1 MSFMR
6 SLKPS
11 AVLFLFF
18 FFWGAASCLAAEKA
32 QQEKPAVPDKEE
44 FIKTAKQKRTLTL
57 SIYDCIVL
65 ALKNNSEIKI
75 AGVNPKIRADD
86 VRIAWAEFEPTLNL
100 DYMLT
105 DTTEQA
111 ASTLLGAG
119 VSSSRELNA
128 DLNIS
133 GKLITGTEY
142 SLDFLNSRDSSN
154 SSFQTMNPS
163 YTAEP
168 KVTITQPLL
177 RGFGIA
183 VNKADISIASNN
195 EQVSEQNLKNTAM
208 DIIAKTKTAY
218 YNYFYYREAY
228 NIADNFVQMALDL
241 LKINKL
247 RYEKGLVSSVDL
259 LETETAVLTRRRS
272 LILAETELRRA
283 EDELKFITN
292 IVDDPRMWNAAIALT
307 DEPLFDNQ
315 EADLVDSLVAAF
327 KNRPDYDAK
336 KIELKNKDIRIKVT
350 KNALYPTVDLIG
362 SFGLNGLGTDYSDS
376 LSNISSD
383 YKDWSVG
390 VSLSLPW
397 GGGERADYNK
407 SILEKA
413 QGLMELKRLEQSIIL
428 DVRDKVRGVDL
439 AIQQVEAS
447 QLAKESQWKNYE
459 AQRERYAAGQ
469 ISTHDMLDYQDKYAR
484 ADLDYIKSLIDYN
497 IALIDLDRS
506 EGLTLTN
513 NNVKLEGAQGA

>member
-1 MSFMR
+1 MLFMKNH
-6 SLKPS
+6 KPA

-18 FFWGAASCLAAEKA
+18 FFWGAAYCLAAETA
-32 QQEKPAVPDKEE
+32 QQEKPVVPDKEE

-86 VRIAWAEFEPTLNL
+86 VRIAWAEFEPTLNF

-111 ASTLLGAG
+111 ASALLGAG
-119 VSSSRELNA
+119 VSTSREMDA
-128 DLNIS
+128 DVNIS
-133 GKLITGTEY
+133 GKLVTGTEY
-142 SLDFLNSRDSSN
+142 SFDFLNSRDSSN
-154 SSFQTMNPS
+154 SSFQTINPS

-168 KVTITQPLL
+168 QVTLTQPLL

-183 VNKADISIASNN
+183 VNKADISIAANN
-195 EQVSEQNLKNTAM
+195 EQVSKQNLQSTAM
-208 DIIAKTKTAY
+208 DIITKTKTAY

-228 NIADNFVQMALDL
+228 RIADHFVRMALDL
-241 LKINKL
+241 LKINRL

-272 LILAETELRRA
+272 LILAETELKRA

-307 DEPLFDNQ
+307 DEPPFNDQ
-315 EADLVDSLVAAF
+315 EVDLVDSLVAAF

-362 SFGLNGLGTDYSDS
+362 SFGLNGLGTDYPDS
-376 LSNISSD
+376 LSNISTD

-428 DVRDKVRGVDL
+428 EVRDKVRGVDL

-484 ADLDYIKSLIDYN
+484 ADLDYIKSIIDYN

-506 EGLTLTN
+506 EGLTLMN
-513 NNVKLEGAQGA
+513 NNVTLEGAK

>member
-6 SLKPS
+6 NHKS
-11 AVLFLFF
+11 AALFLLF
-18 FFWGAASCLAAEKA
+18 FFWGVLSCLAAEKQE
-32 QQEKPAVPDKEE
+32 QQKPAVPDKEE
-44 FIKTAKQKRTLTL
+44 FIKTAKQKKALTL
-57 SIYDCIVL
+57 SVYDCILL

-75 AGVNPKIRADD
+75 ASVNPKIKADD

-119 VSSSRELNA
+119 VSVSRELNL
-128 DLNIS
+128 DLNVS

-154 SSFQTMNPS
+154 SSFQTINPS
-163 YTAEP
+163 YTTEP

-183 VNKADISIASNN
+183 VNKADISIAAND
-195 EQVSEQNLKNTAM
+195 EKVSEQNLKSIAM
-208 DIIAKTKTAY
+208 DIITKTKTAY

-228 NIADNFVQMALDL
+228 KIADNFVQMALDL
-241 LKINKL
+241 LRINKL

-272 LILAETELRRA
+272 LILAETELKKA
-283 EDELKFITN
+283 EDELKYVTN
-292 IVDDPRMWNAAIALT
+292 IVDDSRMWNAAVALT
-307 DEPLFDNQ
+307 DEPLFDDQ
-315 EADLVDSLVAAF
+315 EVDLVDSLVAAF
-327 KNRPDYDAK
+327 KNRPDYEAK
-336 KIELKNKDIRIKVT
+336 QIELKNKDIRIKVT
-350 KNALYPTVDLIG
+350 KNALFPTVDLIG
-362 SFGLNGLGTDYSDS
+362 SFGLNGLGTDYPDS

-413 QGLMELKRLEQSIIL
+413 QGLMELKRLEQGIIL

-484 ADLDYIKSLIDYN
+484 ADLDYLKSLIDYN

-506 EGLTLTN
+506 EGLTLMN
-513 NNVKLEGAQGA
+513 NNVKLEGAK

>member
-1 MSFMR
+1 
-6 SLKPS
+6 
-11 AVLFLFF
+11 
-18 FFWGAASCLAAEKA
+18 
-32 QQEKPAVPDKEE
+32 
-44 FIKTAKQKRTLTL
+44 
-57 SIYDCIVL
+57 
-65 ALKNNSEIKI
+65 
-75 AGVNPKIRADD
+75 
-86 VRIAWAEFEPTLNL
+86 
-100 DYMLT
+100 
-105 DTTEQA
+105 
-111 ASTLLGAG
+111 
-119 VSSSRELNA
+119 
-128 DLNIS
+128 
-133 GKLITGTEY
+133 
-142 SLDFLNSRDSSN
+142 
-154 SSFQTMNPS
+154 
-163 YTAEP
+163 
-168 KVTITQPLL
+168 
-177 RGFGIA
+177 
-183 VNKADISIASNN
+183 
-195 EQVSEQNLKNTAM
+195 M

>member
-6 SLKPS
+6 NHKP
-11 AVLFLFF
+11 ATALFLLLFF
-18 FFWGAASCLAAEKA
+18 LGAASCLGAEKEGE
-32 QQEKPAVPDKEE
+32 QKPSLPGKEE

-57 SIYDCIVL
+57 NIYDCVLL

-75 AGVNPKIRADD
+75 ASVNPKIRADD

-105 DTTEQA
+105 DTTERA
-111 ASTLLGAG
+111 ASSLLGAG
-119 VSSSRELNA
+119 VSTSREMDAN
-128 DLNIS
+128 LNIS

-154 SSFQTMNPS
+154 SSFQTINPS
-163 YTAEP
+163 YTTEP
-168 KVTITQPLL
+168 QVTITQPLL

-183 VNKADISIASNN
+183 VNKADISIAANN
-195 EQVSEQNLKNTAM
+195 EQVSEQNLKNIAM
-208 DIIAKTKTAY
+208 DIITKTKKAY
-218 YNYFYYREAY
+218 YNYFYYLEAY
-228 NIADNFVQMALDL
+228 KIADNFVQMALDL

-259 LETETAVLTRRRS
+259 LETETAVLTRRKS
-272 LILAETELRRA
+272 LILAETELKRA
-283 EDELKFITN
+283 EDELKYITN
-292 IVDDPRMWNAAIALT
+292 IVDDPKMWNAAVVLT
-307 DEPLFDNQ
+307 DEPSFDDQ
-315 EADLVDSLVAAF
+315 EIDLVDSLVAAF

-336 KIELKNKDIRIKVT
+336 QIELKNKDIRIKVT
-350 KNALYPTVDLIG
+350 KNALFPTVDLIG
-362 SFGLNGLGTDYSDS
+362 SFGLNGLGTDYSES
-376 LSNISSD
+376 LSNVSSD

-397 GGGERADYNK
+397 GGAERADYNK

-428 DVRDKVRGVDL
+428 EVRDRVRGVDL
-439 AIQQVEAS
+439 SIRQVEAS
-447 QLAKESQWKNYE
+447 RLAKESQWKNYE
-459 AQRERYAAGQ
+459 AQKERYAAGQ

-484 ADLDYIKSLIDYN
+484 ADLDYLKSLIDYN

-506 EGLTLTN
+506 EGLTLIN
-513 NNVKLEGAQGA
+513 NHVTLEGAK

>member
-195 EQVSEQNLKNTAM
+195 EQVSEQNLKNHC
-208 DIIAKTKTAY
+208 Y
-218 YNYFYYREAY
+218 GYHC
-228 NIADNFVQMALDL
+228 
-241 LKINKL
+241 
-247 RYEKGLVSSVDL
+247 
-259 LETETAVLTRRRS
+259 
-272 LILAETELRRA
+272 
-283 EDELKFITN
+283 EDE
-292 IVDDPRMWNAAIALT
+292 
-307 DEPLFDNQ
+307 
-315 EADLVDSLVAAF
+315 
-327 KNRPDYDAK
+327 
-336 KIELKNKDIRIKVT
+336 
-350 KNALYPTVDLIG
+350 
-362 SFGLNGLGTDYSDS
+362 NGL
-376 LSNISSD
+376 L
-383 YKDWSVG
+383 
-390 VSLSLPW
+390 
-397 GGGERADYNK
+397 
-407 SILEKA
+407 
-413 QGLMELKRLEQSIIL
+413 
-428 DVRDKVRGVDL
+428 
-439 AIQQVEAS
+439 
-447 QLAKESQWKNYE
+447 
-459 AQRERYAAGQ
+459 
-469 ISTHDMLDYQDKYAR
+469 
-484 ADLDYIKSLIDYN
+484 
-497 IALIDLDRS
+497 
-506 EGLTLTN
+506 
-513 NNVKLEGAQGA
+513 